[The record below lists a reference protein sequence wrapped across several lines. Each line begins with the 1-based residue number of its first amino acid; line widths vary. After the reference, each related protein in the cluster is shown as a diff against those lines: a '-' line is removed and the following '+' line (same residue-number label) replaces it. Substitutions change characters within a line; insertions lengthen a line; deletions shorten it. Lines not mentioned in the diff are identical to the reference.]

1 MKRLAVLLLALFCGG
16 VTLFAAHGKTTP
28 SGWFDDYEAARE
40 MAQRENKPMLL
51 LFTGSDWCGF
61 CIRLRRTVLDKPEFR
76 SFAYRHLVLVYID
89 SPRRV
94 RLPRGLVAQ
103 NRMLREKFGAGG
115 GVPNTLV
122 VTPDERIIGRIG
134 GCPRNPHDYLRRLR
148 EILRNAA
155 QRD

>member
-1 MKRLAVLLLALFCGG
+1 MKKIIALFLTLCCCAS
-16 VTLFAAHGKTTP
+16 LFAGRGQTTP
-28 SGWFDDYEAARE
+28 HGWYDDYAAALAR
-40 MAQRENKPMLL
+40 ARRENKPMLL